1 MFKTHL
7 KVLLRKNAL
16 LWWRN
21 GCTSC
26 CEIFL
31 PTLFA
36 LMLLYVSSTSAV
48 EYIDEK
54 SYLELKEIKV

>member
-7 KVLLRKNAL
+7 KVLIRKNAL

-21 GCTSC
+21 GCTSF

-31 PTLFA
+31 PTLFG
-36 LMLLYVSSTSAV
+36 LMLLYVSSTAEI

-54 SYLELKEIKV
+54 SYFELNEVYT